1 MKYLIKE
8 AFYIWA
14 TFDPYIEDYLK
25 KLMEQ
30 TNSELYGPNFVP
42 HLTLSGPIHL
52 DKTRMD
58 NFLNKLSS
66 KIRPI
71 PIQLEEIE
79 MKDTFFQSL
88 FIRVKKSKLI
98 MTANKMINKQ
108 FNLFSDEFFP
118 HISLYY
124 GNADITKKLMVKEK
138 VQLPRTKLKL
148 DRLSLVH
155 IREKIENWEILKT
168 YHLKD

>member
-1 MKYLIKE
+1 
-8 AFYIWA
+8 
-14 TFDPYIEDYLK
+14 
-25 KLMEQ
+25 
-30 TNSELYGPNFVP
+30 
-42 HLTLSGPIHL
+42 
-52 DKTRMD
+52 MD

>member
-1 MKYLIKE
+1 M
-8 AFYIWA
+8 
-14 TFDPYIEDYLK
+14 
-25 KLMEQ
+25 
-30 TNSELYGPNFVP
+30 
-42 HLTLSGPIHL
+42 SGAIHL
-52 DKTRMD
+52 DKTRI
-58 NFLNKLSS
+58 NSFLNKLSS
-66 KIRPI
+66 KIRSI

-148 DRLSLVH
+148 DRLSLVQ

>member
-1 MKYLIKE
+1 
-8 AFYIWA
+8 
-14 TFDPYIEDYLK
+14 
-25 KLMEQ
+25 MEQ
-30 TNSELYGPNFVP
+30 TNSELYGPNFIP

-52 DKTRMD
+52 EKTRID
-58 NFLNKLSS
+58 KSLNKLSS
-66 KIRPI
+66 KIRSI

-79 MKDTFFQSL
+79 MKNTFFQSF
-88 FIRVKKSKLI
+88 FIRVKKSKPI
-98 MTANKMINKQ
+98 MTANKMINKE

-168 YHLKD
+168 YRLKD

>member
-8 AFYIWA
+8 AFCTWA
-14 TFDPYIEDYLK
+14 TFDPYIEYYLK

-30 TNSELYGPNFVP
+30 TNSELHGPNFPP

-52 DKTRMD
+52 DRTMMD
-58 NFLNKLSS
+58 NSLNKLSS
-66 KIRPI
+66 KIRSI

-98 MTANKMINKQ
+98 MTTNKMINKQ

-155 IREKIENWEILKT
+155 IKEKVEKWEILKT
-168 YHLKD
+168 YKLKD